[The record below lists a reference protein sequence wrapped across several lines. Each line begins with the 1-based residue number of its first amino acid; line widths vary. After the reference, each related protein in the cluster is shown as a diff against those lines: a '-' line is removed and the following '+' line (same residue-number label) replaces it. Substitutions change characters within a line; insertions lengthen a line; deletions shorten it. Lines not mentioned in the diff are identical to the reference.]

1 MVNAM
6 PRTARTPS
14 GMSRVRARRDGR
26 PTLIRGPVGPP
37 PRSGIWKAKVRT
49 SKFAVGPSDPRRHG
63 PSMGHVIVDPH
74 LCNLLTLYSVP
85 DSGRERGKIVIMSN
99 TPMAASP
106 LTRAVLEI
114 DEYASGLGWGQPAR
128 LFAPLE
134 HAPARDQD

>member
-6 PRTARTPS
+6 PSTARTPS
-14 GMSRVRARRDGR
+14 VMSRVRARRDGR

-49 SKFAVGPSDPRRHG
+49 SKFAVGSLSLRQALGFVDRPWP
-63 PSMGHVIVDPH
+63 PVIAGPH
-74 LCNLLTLYSVP
+74 LCNLLTVYSVP
-85 DSGRERGKIVIMSN
+85 DSGHERGRIVTMSN

-114 DEYASGLGWGQPAR
+114 DEYASALGWDQPAR
-128 LFAPLE
+128 LFALV
-134 HAPARDQD
+134 